1 MRILVL
7 IAIGLLLYI
16 IVGSILR
23 KNKRLSSSSNASAEK
38 MVRCHHCGLHV
49 SEQEA
54 ITSGN
59 KSYCSQSHLEA
70 EQQTK

>member
-16 IVGSILR
+16 IVGSMLR
-23 KNKRLSSSSNASAEK
+23 KRKRFPPSDTSAEK
-38 MVRCHHCGLHV
+38 MVRCTHCGLHV

-54 ITSGN
+54 VSADN
-59 KSYCSQSHLEA
+59 KYYCSESHLEA
-70 EQQTK
+70 ETKTK